1 MKNNNIIDVFGKA
14 IVDFHKGK
22 NTVIGT
28 YSSIGGWDEL
38 PVKYLFRSFED
49 MPDIEQTA
57 LKMAFGK
64 VLDLGCGAGS
74 HSLHLQN
81 QGFYVKPVDISEGA
95 IDVCRLRGLD
105 NAEMINL
112 WDLKG
117 TRYDTILAL
126 MNGAGIC
133 GSMKKIPEFLLHLKS
148 LLAPGG
154 QILVDSSDIIYMF
167 EDENGEV
174 DLSEVQHYYGEVEFQ
189 SAYLGENSG
198 SYPWLY
204 IDFYNLQ
211 HQATLLNLKCEL
223 VKIGPHYDYLA
234 RLSFPV

>member
-1 MKNNNIIDVFGKA
+1 MNVNNITDVFGKA
-14 IVDFHKGK
+14 IKDFYKGK
-22 NTVIGT
+22 NAVIET

-38 PVKYLFRSFED
+38 PVKYLFRSFEE

-74 HSLHLQN
+74 HSLYIQDKGLS
-81 QGFYVKPVDISEGA
+81 VKPVDISKGA
-95 IDVCRLRGLD
+95 IEVCRLRGLEH
-105 NAEMINL
+105 AEMTDL
-112 WDLKG
+112 WNLKG
-117 TRYDTILAL
+117 VQFDTILAL

-133 GSMKKIPEFLLHLKS
+133 GSMKRLPDFLTHLAS
-148 LLAPGG
+148 LLKPGG
-154 QILVDSSDIIYMF
+154 QILMDSTDIIYMF

-189 SAYLGENSG
+189 SKYLGENSG
-198 SYPWLY
+198 SYPWMY

-211 HQATLLNLKCEL
+211 QQAYNVKLQCEL
-223 VKIGPHYDYLA
+223 LKKGTHYDYLA
-234 RLSFPV
+234 RLSFPE